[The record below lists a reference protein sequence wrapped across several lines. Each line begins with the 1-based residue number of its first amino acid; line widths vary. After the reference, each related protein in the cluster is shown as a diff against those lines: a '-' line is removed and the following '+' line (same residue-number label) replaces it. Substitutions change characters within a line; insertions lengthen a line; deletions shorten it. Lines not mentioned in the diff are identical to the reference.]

1 MARDLSGT
9 YTLASGNPVTTGTT
23 ITSSWAN
30 NTFSDL
36 ATELTDS
43 LSRSGYGGMLAPL
56 RVTNG
61 TVSVPSLSFTAA
73 TNYGAYY
80 DSSGTALCL
89 TAGGTKVLSASG
101 STGVVA
107 LPNNY
112 ILLNVSFTTQT
123 ISNITITK
131 LTTSSAAGTDTA
143 SGWSTTNDEYT
154 VPVTGLYS
162 VTARALWD
170 TGSTGRGFVCVYV
183 AGASA
188 VQAYSSNITSANP
201 TAHSVTGYL
210 ELTAGDKLDVRVYQD
225 TGGSL
230 ACTAANLRLAFLCA
244 Q

>member
-23 ITSSWAN
+23 ITSAWAN

-36 ATELTDS
+36 ATEVTDS

-61 TVSVPSLSFTAA
+61 TVSVPSISFTAA

-112 ILLNVSFTTQT
+112 VLVDVSFTAQT
-123 ISNITITK
+123 ISDTTTTK
-131 LTTSSAAGTDTA
+131 LTTSSTPNADTA
-143 SGWSTTNDEYT
+143 SAWSTSNDEYT
-154 VPVTGLYS
+154 APITGLYS
-162 VTARALWD
+162 ATARCQWT
-170 TGSTGRGFVCVYV
+170 TGSSGRGFVAIYV
-183 AGASA
+183 AGALVAQSYSA
-188 VQAYSSNITSANP
+188 GIVSAQPTDQTVTAY
-201 TAHSVTGYL
+201 V
-210 ELTAGDKLDVRVYQD
+210 ELTAGQKVDVRVYQD

-230 ACTAANLRLAFLCA
+230 SCALANFRMAFLCA